1 MTKNQKFIAWTAGIV
16 VGVPLVLTAGIFGFG
31 AYKANKAYNERSEK
45 MRGTFTR
52 GTNGLGGTSAP
63 LHGTHVPF
71 YG

>member
-31 AYKANKAYNERSEK
+31 AYQMNKNRKAFNAQSEQ
-45 MRGTFTR
+45 MFNR
-52 GTNGLGGTSAP
+52 GTNGLAGTSAP